1 MKKGEKKQKQV
12 VCLVVALVAVL
23 LGGVLFVGAVSG
35 WFDDEVV
42 LDKEYY
48 CTECDGEFMEL
59 SGEKYEE
66 LTAKNATFVVF
77 VDQGGCTTADKLRG
91 FVQEWAKVSGVKV
104 YRIMFSDMKETS
116 LHEVVKFYPSVAL
129 VAKGRPVAWLR
140 ADEDED
146 ADAYNN
152 YDDFAKWIG
161 KYLQ

>member
-1 MKKGEKKQKQV
+1 MFIFATKKKIFIVEGNNITEKNYDIYKKASLDYIKDIKKYEKLGEDSDNINFIKQK
-12 VCLVVALVAVL
+12 
-23 LGGVLFVGAVSG
+23 
-35 WFDDEVV
+35 
-42 LDKEYY
+42 
-48 CTECDGEFMEL
+48 EFE
-59 SGEKYEE
+59 EKYEE
-66 LTAKNATFVVF
+66 LIARKTTFVVF